1 MLHFHL
7 TQTGSRVD
15 AYFDSE
21 PERRNRLLSAF
32 LNDMYDQEE
41 LYLGELVRA
50 EKGEPDVIVGNH
62 GVWAL
67 MFSDKVILEEML
79 YGAERENGTDPAR
92 TEITLGEARQL
103 ILDWLAAKKRWYA
116 EHAA

>member
-1 MLHFHL
+1 MLNFHL

-15 AYFDSE
+15 AHFDDE
-21 PERRNRLLSAF
+21 PERRNWLLSAF

-41 LYLGELVRA
+41 LYLGELARA

-67 MFSDKVILEEML
+67 MYPDRVILEEIF
-79 YGAERENGTDPAR
+79 YGADRTDGKEPAR
-92 TEITLGEARQL
+92 TELTIAEARQL